1 MSRFED
7 FLAKA
12 TPTVRPYL
20 IESALSGY
28 EGVGVGTPLWVDRID
43 ELPADRQGKAIA
55 GLARSWARADPQAA
69 IQWALAQPDPANRDA
84 ALKASAEAWASS
96 DVREASA
103 WINAQP
109 VGVNRDIAT
118 RGLVGGIAYAQPESA
133 WTWALSIQTPA
144 QKIGA
149 LQSAYAGLRRND
161 PAMAEQFLRSA
172 NLPPADAK
180 TVRQPP
186 PK

>member
-1 MSRFED
+1 MGTHRF
-7 FLAKA
+7 
-12 TPTVRPYL
+12 
-20 IESALSGY
+20 G
-28 EGVGVGTPLWVDRID
+28 
-43 ELPADRQGKAIA
+43 
-55 GLARSWARADPQAA
+55 RSPEH
-69 IQWALAQPDPANRDA
+69 RDA
-84 ALKASAEAWASS
+84 ALRGTAQVWAAS
-96 DVREASA
+96 DVREAAA

-109 VGVNRDIAT
+109 AGTNRDIAT

-149 LQSAYAGLRRND
+149 LQSAYAGLRSRD
-161 PAMAEQFLRSA
+161 PALAEQFLQSA

-180 TVRQPP
+180 TVRTNP